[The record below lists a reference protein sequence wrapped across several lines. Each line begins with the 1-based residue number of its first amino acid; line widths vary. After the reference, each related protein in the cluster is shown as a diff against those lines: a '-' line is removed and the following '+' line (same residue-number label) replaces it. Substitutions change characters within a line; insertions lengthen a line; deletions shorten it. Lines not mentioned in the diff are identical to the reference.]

1 MRPSAVDGKLATAI
15 PWRRSAAVVFGA
27 VALFFLA
34 LGAGFHWFGVLDN
47 RLPLMRHGQITVV
60 PAGYMVLMV
69 ALPFAIF
76 GIIYAE
82 IEFAGPRVFQE
93 SPTRLHL
100 VCTFLAVLDAI
111 RVYMSWAPTTAR
123 SHPDSLTPSSFAG
136 AIAFLI
142 VATAAFVWNICT
154 SVRNPAPTP

>member
-1 MRPSAVDGKLATAI
+1 MKSPAVGGKFARAT
-15 PWRRSAAVVFGA
+15 PWRRSPAVVFGTF
-27 VALFFLA
+27 ALFFLA
-34 LGAGFHWFGVLDN
+34 LGAISHWFGVLDN
-47 RLPLMRHGQITVV
+47 RLPLMRHGQITLV

-69 ALPFAIF
+69 AVPFAIF
-76 GIIYAE
+76 SLIYAE

-123 SHPDSLTPSSFAG
+123 SYPEGLTPGSFAG
-136 AIAFLI
+136 AIAFLT
-142 VATAAFVWNICT
+142 VATAAFVWNIWT
-154 SVRNPAPTP
+154 STRNPAPTP

>member
-1 MRPSAVDGKLATAI
+1 MRPSAVDGKLASAI
-15 PWRRSAAVVFGA
+15 PWRRSPAVVFGA

-34 LGAGFHWFGVLDN
+34 LGAISHWFGVLDN
-47 RLPLMRHGQITVV
+47 RLPLMRHGEIILV
-60 PAGYMVLMV
+60 PAGYLVLMV

-76 GIIYAE
+76 SVIYAE
-82 IEFAGPRVFQE
+82 IEFAAPRVFQE

-100 VCTFLAVLDAI
+100 VCTFLAVLDAV

-123 SHPDSLTPSSFAG
+123 SHPDSLAPGSFAG
-136 AIAFLI
+136 AIAFLT

-154 SVRNPAPTP
+154 STRAPAPTL